1 MNENLLTIKATIVA
15 FFTAVGAFLG
25 WRMIMVLV
33 WVVLMLLDWVS
44 GSAAARHAGEWKS
57 EKARDGIWHKGGMI
71 LVFLVA
77 LIADFILLLVS
88 EQFPHDILPFEWPM
102 ALMPLVVMWYIVT
115 EMGSILENAIKM
127 GADIPSWMPKLLN
140 ATLNVVDT
148 AGEKF
153 LDNAD
158 KDTGADATEYAEQN
172 E

>member
-1 MNENLLTIKATIVA
+1 M
-15 FFTAVGAFLG
+15 VGDGKVIISTELDNSG
-25 WRMIMVLV
+25 IEKGLDKISG
-33 WVVLMLLDWVS
+33 ML
-44 GSAAARHAGEWKS
+44 
-57 EKARDGIWHKGGMI
+57 GGMKNV
-71 LVFLVA
+71 LA
-77 LIADFILLLVS
+77 KIADAVVKTLAIRKIAEFAAEAS
-88 EQFPHDILPFEWPM
+88 QAAMTMSDAILPFEWPM

-127 GADIPSWMPKLLN
+127 GADIPSWMSKLLN

-158 KDTGADATEYAEQN
+158 KNTGADAKEHVAQN